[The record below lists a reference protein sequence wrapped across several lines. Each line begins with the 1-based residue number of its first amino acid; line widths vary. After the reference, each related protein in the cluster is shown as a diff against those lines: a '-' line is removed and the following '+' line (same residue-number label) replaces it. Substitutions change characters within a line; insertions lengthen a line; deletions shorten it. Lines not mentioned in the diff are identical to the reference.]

1 MAIKAWMRI
10 LRVTLT
16 TKGPGENGKARQLV
30 FGDNE
35 RTGRQLEGIKS
46 NFNSADL
53 SISISG
59 NKYMSTL
66 KDNCTIKIS
75 NLTYVQIIQIISGE
89 FYNVKVEA
97 GYRTSSVTTLFEGGV
112 MYISNLRES
121 VETNTV
127 TILCASHLV
136 ARFGQRRINLSFN
149 SGINLYSAI
158 NFVCKVGGVP
168 NPNISTQFK
177 KKFAEDIINANA
189 SAASWV
195 DILTKQNGSY
205 IASSDCIG
213 NSFMTLFDAS
223 KSNARVIKLNE
234 DNLILTNGFPRMTTE
249 GLVFSMMPTFAFQCG
264 DTIVMDNSLI
274 QINVQS
280 QSDAT
285 KNWGGL
291 LDENGQYM
299 IYEIHYQLENRGQNF
314 FLEINAKTRSK
325 ISAYLGK
332 QLAERNS

>member
-1 MAIKAWMRI
+1 MRV

-16 TKGPGENGKARQLV
+16 TKAAGENGKARQIV

-35 RTGRQLEGIKS
+35 ASSVQLQGIKS
-46 NFNSADL
+46 QFNSADL
-53 SISISG
+53 AISVSG

-66 KDNCTIKIS
+66 KDACTIKIS

-89 FYNVKVEA
+89 YFNVKVEA

-112 MYISNLRES
+112 MYISNLREA

-127 TILCASHLV
+127 TILCASYLV
-136 ARFGQRRINLSFN
+136 ARYGQKRINLSFN

-158 NFVCKVGGVP
+158 NFVCKVGSVP

-177 KKFAEDIINANA
+177 KEFAEEIMNANQ
-189 SAASWV
+189 SAASW
-195 DILTKQNGSY
+195 IEELTQKNGSY
-205 IASSDCIG
+205 ISSSDCIG
-213 NSFMTLFDAS
+213 NSFMTLFNSS

-249 GLVFSMMPTFAFQCG
+249 GLTFSMMPTFAFQCG

-280 QSDAT
+280 QKDT
-285 KNWGGL
+285 LKNWGGL

-299 IYEIHYQLENRGQNF
+299 IYEIHYELQNRGNNF
-314 FLEINAKTRSK
+314 YLEINAKTRSK
-325 ISAYLGK
+325 ISAYLGS
-332 QLAERNS
+332 QLAERS